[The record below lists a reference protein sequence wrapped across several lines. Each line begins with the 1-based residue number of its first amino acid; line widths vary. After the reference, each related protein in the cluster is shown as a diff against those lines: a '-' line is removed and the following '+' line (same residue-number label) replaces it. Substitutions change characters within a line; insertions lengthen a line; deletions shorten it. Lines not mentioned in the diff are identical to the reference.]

1 MNWREQVIELSNE
14 LEAQTIAIRREIH
27 KNPELAFQE
36 FATSKL
42 ICRELDRIGI
52 SYELS
57 PCEPGV
63 IATIDS
69 GRPGK
74 LLMLRADMDALPLQE
89 QTGLDYASQVPDVM
103 HACGHDVHTANLLAV
118 GEILHRTRAS
128 WRGRVKLVFQPAE
141 EVGGNSGGRQMI
153 EAGLMDEVPD
163 ACFALHVDTNAPGV
177 IEAGVGY
184 ITAFTDS
191 YTITVNG
198 KAAHSSAPQDGVDA
212 INIAASIVTALNGI
226 VSKNISP
233 MTNSTLN
240 IGTIRGGSAE
250 NIVADQ
256 VTMACMFRNL
266 TPESRSAM
274 MDRIEGIASGMAT
287 AMGGSCYLDFNPGYP
302 CMFNDEALTKLV
314 WETLESHADALYE
327 GIGDG
332 RPEPF
337 LVKDAPPLLVGEDF
351 GMYSKIAPSC
361 LIWVSTG
368 GREPKHSPGFVVD
381 EAYIKLC
388 TRTMGLVAAAFLQE
402 EKRSRQG

>member
-27 KNPELAFQE
+27 KNPEVAFQE
-36 FATSKL
+36 FETSKL
-42 ICRELDRIGI
+42 VCRELERIGI
-52 SYELS
+52 PYEIS
-57 PCEPGV
+57 PCKPGV
-63 IATIDS
+63 IASIDS

-74 LLMLRADMDALPLQE
+74 LLLLRADMDALPLQE
-89 QTGLDYASQVPDVM
+89 QTGLEYASQVPNVM

-118 GEILHRTRAS
+118 GEILHRTKAR
-128 WRGRVKLVFQPAE
+128 WNGKVKLVFQPAE

-163 ACFALHVDTNAPGV
+163 ACFALHVDTNTPGV
-177 IEAGVGY
+177 IEAGTGY

-191 YTITVNG
+191 YTITVKG
-198 KAAHSSAPQDGVDA
+198 KAAHSSAPQEGVDA

-233 MTNSTLN
+233 MTNSALN
-240 IGTIRGGSAE
+240 IGTIHGGYAE

-266 TPESRSAM
+266 TPESRKAM
-274 MDRIEGIASGMAT
+274 MDRIEGIALGMAT
-287 AMGGSCYLDFNPGYP
+287 AMGGSCDLDFNPGYP
-302 CMFNDEALTKLV
+302 CMLNDEAFTKFV
-314 WETLESHADALYE
+314 CKTLESNADALYQ
-327 GIGDG
+327 GIAAGK
-332 RPEPF
+332 PKNF

-351 GMYSKIAPSC
+351 GMYSQIAPSC
-361 LIWVSTG
+361 LIWVSAG

-381 EAYIKLC
+381 EDYIKLC
-388 TRTMGLVAAAFLQE
+388 TRTMSMVAVEFLQRTE
-402 EKRSRQG
+402 S